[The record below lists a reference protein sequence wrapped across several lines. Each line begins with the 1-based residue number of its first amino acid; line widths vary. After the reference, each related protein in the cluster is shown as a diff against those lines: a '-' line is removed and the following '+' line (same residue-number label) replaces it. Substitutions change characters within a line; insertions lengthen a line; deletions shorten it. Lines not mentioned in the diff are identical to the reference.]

1 MSLLDFDRRIMMTEE
16 KGKDLKDGTQ
26 KFALRIIKL
35 YTALPKR
42 TEAQVIGKQI
52 LRSGTSVGAQYREAC
67 RARSNAE
74 FISQIESG
82 SQELEETMYRLE
94 LLVEAEI
101 FSAQKLQNLQ
111 KEAEE
116 LMAIPVASVKTVKS
130 GKG

>member
-1 MSLLDFDRRIMMTEE
+1 MTEE